1 MNMKYIRR
9 ATMALL
15 AAFSM
20 WSYTA
25 KAQQTTEVDY
35 DAQYATELVKPGTTS
50 IRIKGWP
57 LWACRSIQM

>member
-1 MNMKYIRR
+1 
-9 ATMALL
+9 MALL

-35 DAQYATELVKPGTTS
+35 DAQYATELVKPGTKAPDFELNS
-50 IRIKGWP
+50 PDGKKVSLSQFKGK
-57 LWACRSIQM
+57 

>member
-35 DAQYATELVKPGTTS
+35 DAQYATELVKPGTKAPDS
-50 IRIKGWP
+50 ELKP
-57 LWACRSIQM
+57 V